1 MSRFFS
7 KWFILLFSLN
17 CIVLGVIA
25 IVACSTDILK
35 SSWGLW
41 LAIGITI
48 VMICINLVFV
58 YLLGRDLNQFSK
70 TVEQVADGKRNVVP
84 PVFRLLHLEHLDYIV
99 RHLAVRLYKTE
110 VERDREH
117 QLAVFEEKEKI
128 RIKKQL
134 TTNINNELKNPV
146 AAVQVCL
153 EAVLSHKEL
162 SDEKRFAFLNRAY
175 DSSMRL
181 RRLLNDVDT
190 ISKIEENSDSIKIE
204 QVDIVEIVRKVI
216 KEFSTQLTEKH
227 ISVKTDMP
235 EQLNIMGNAFLIMS
249 VFHNMLDNTIAY
261 SKATKVEIALIKDE
275 IDLVTFLFSD
285 NGVGVQ
291 PQHLKHLFERFYRVD
306 RGLSRKRGGTGLGL
320 SIVKNAVLFHG
331 GTIKAENNQA
341 NGLSFTFSFRKM

>member
-1 MSRFFS
+1 MSRFFP
-7 KWFILLFSLN
+7 KRLMLLFVLN
-17 CIVLGVIA
+17 CIVLGGI
-25 IVACSTDILK
+25 
-35 SSWGLW
+35 
-41 LAIGITI
+41 AIGICVTNTLNSSLGIWLSVCGTI
-48 VMICINLVFV
+48 AMLCIDLICLYLVEQ
-58 YLLGRDLNQFSK
+58 DLNQINR
-70 TVEQVADGKRNVVP
+70 TIEQVVDSKRNIES
-84 PVFRLLHLEHLDYIV
+84 PVFHLLRLEHLESML
-99 RHLAVRLYKTE
+99 RQLASRLYRTE

-134 TTNINNELKNPV
+134 TTNINNELKTPV

-162 SDEKRFAFLNRAY
+162 SDEKRIAFLNRAY

-204 QVDIVEIVRKVI
+204 KVDIVEIIRKVL
-216 KEFSTQLTEKH
+216 KEFSQQLSENH
-227 ISVKTDMP
+227 INVKTTLP
-235 EQLNIMGNAFLIMS
+235 EQLSIMGNGFLIMS

-261 SKATKVEIALIKDE
+261 SKATKIEIILIKDE

-291 PQHLKHLFERFYRVD
+291 PQYLKHLFERFYRVD

-331 GTIKAENNQA
+331 GTIKAENNQSG
-341 NGLSFTFSFRKM
+341 GLKFTFSFRKM

>member
-1 MSRFFS
+1 MSRFFP
-7 KWFILLFSLN
+7 KRLMLLSVLN
-17 CIVLGVIA
+17 CIVLGGIA
-25 IVACSTDILK
+25 IIACVTGTLD
-35 SSWGLW
+35 SSLGLW
-41 LAIGITI
+41 LLVCGTVA
-48 VMICINLVFV
+48 MLCIDLVCIYFV
-58 YLLGRDLNQFSK
+58 GQDLNHFNRIM
-70 TVEQVADGKRNVVP
+70 EQVADSKRNIDS
-84 PVFRLLHLEHLDYIV
+84 PVFHFLPLEHLDAMLGQ
-99 RHLAVRLYKTE
+99 LAARLYKTE

-117 QLAVFEEKEKI
+117 QLAVFEEKEKV

-153 EAVLSHKEL
+153 EAVLSHREL
-162 SDEKRFAFLNRAY
+162 SEEKRMVFLNRAY

-190 ISKIEENSDSIKIE
+190 ISKIEENSESIKIE
-204 QVDIVEIVRKVI
+204 QVDIVEIIRKVL
-216 KEFSTQLTEKH
+216 KEFSQQLIENH
-227 ISVKTDMP
+227 INVKIELP
-235 EQLNIMGNAFLIMS
+235 EQLSIMGNGFLIMS
-249 VFHNMLDNTIAY
+249 VFHNMFDNTIAY
-261 SKATKVEIALIKDE
+261 SKATEIEIILIKDE

-331 GTIKAENNQA
+331 GAIKAENNQGG
-341 NGLSFTFSFRKM
+341 GLRFTFTLRKM